1 MRNMTSPAG
10 KPLRS
15 THFIALRMG
24 AAILAVLG
32 MVVWAVWSWNEE
44 VAALEEQGQSKA
56 RLISLYVERL
66 VQTQMILQQAALR
79 DLKDQGPDYLTS
91 PLFEGFLTAIESA
104 QTSSGGIAVHAP
116 DGRVLAQGRLYPSDF
131 RFPIEAFRAAR
142 AAGWTVFV
150 GRFETADPVND
161 RLFVATDFSDE
172 GQDAIFVSML
182 TLGSIRA
189 FLQQIAPSPTD
200 AASLLRTDGY
210 LLLRRNVSRPI
221 MLDETAPAVEATKG
235 HVSGSYRTVA
245 ISDGINRLY
254 SFTRV
259 PDLPLVANYGAPV
272 SEIRAGWLWRVVPI
286 WMFLGLLALFI
297 FVLSGRIRRAME
309 LSVIA
314 LETRQQLEATQKIAE
329 QRARLM
335 QELSH
340 RVKNNLALVLA
351 LIDRQIRTRGGI
363 EPLELRGR
371 IMAIAEVHSMLFAA
385 GERYDLDF
393 GRLIER
399 LSLSEALVPPERSI
413 TVDRDV
419 EEGIRI
425 GPDSAVPLALVAAE
439 LLTNAVKH
447 AFPDGRPGRIR
458 VSLHHVAADTAR
470 LEIADDGVGLPEGA
484 EPKPSGLAIVEALV
498 AQADAVLERRN
509 EGGACFRLTFPIR
522 GHTTADLPSR
532 TLARKAG

>member
-1 MRNMTSPAG
+1 MRDIISPAG
-10 KPLRS
+10 KTLRS

-32 MVVWAVWSWNEE
+32 MVIWAVWSWNEE

-56 RLISLYVERL
+56 HLISLYVERL
-66 VQTQMILQQAALR
+66 VQTQVILQQAALR
-79 DLKDQGPDYLTS
+79 DLRDQGPDYLTS
-91 PLFEGFLTAIESA
+91 PLFETFLTAIESA
-104 QTSSGGIAVHAP
+104 QTSSGGIAVHAR
-116 DGRVLAQGRLYPSDF
+116 DGPVLAQGRLYPSDF

-142 AAGWTVFV
+142 AAGLTVFV
-150 GRFETADPVND
+150 GRFETGDPVDD
-161 RLFVATDFSDE
+161 RLFVATDFSDK

-182 TLGSIRA
+182 TLGSIRG
-189 FLQQIAPSPTD
+189 FLQQIAPNPAD
-200 AASLLRTDGY
+200 AASLLRKDGY

-221 MLDETAPAVEATKG
+221 MLDATVPAVKSTEG
-235 HVSGSYRTVA
+235 RISGSYRAVA
-245 ISDGINRLY
+245 VSDGINRLY

-259 PDLPLVANYGAPV
+259 ADLPLVAIYGAPV

-286 WMFLGLLALFI
+286 WMILGLLALFI

-351 LIDRQIRTRGGI
+351 LIDRQIRTRGRI
-363 EPLELRGR
+363 EALELRGR

-399 LSLSEALVPPERSI
+399 LSISEALVPPERPI

-458 VSLHHVAADTAR
+458 VSLHRVGADAAR
-470 LEIADDGVGLPEGA
+470 LEIADDGVGLPAGA
-484 EPKPSGLAIVEALV
+484 DPKPSGLAIVEALV
-498 AQADAVLERRN
+498 AQADAVLERRD

-532 TLARKAG
+532 TLERKAG

>member
-1 MRNMTSPAG
+1 MRDIISPAG
-10 KPLRS
+10 KTLRS

-32 MVVWAVWSWNEE
+32 MVIWAVWSWNEE

-56 RLISLYVERL
+56 HLISLYVERL
-66 VQTQMILQQAALR
+66 VQTQVILQQAALR
-79 DLKDQGPDYLTS
+79 DLRDQAPDYLTS
-91 PLFEGFLTAIESA
+91 PLFETFLTAIESA
-104 QTSSGGIAVHAP
+104 QTSSGGIAVHAR
-116 DGRVLAQGRLYPSDF
+116 DGPVLAQGRLYPSDF

-142 AAGWTVFV
+142 AAGLTVFV
-150 GRFETADPVND
+150 GRFETGDPVDD
-161 RLFVATDFSDE
+161 RLFVATDFSDK

-182 TLGSIRA
+182 TLGSIRG
-189 FLQQIAPSPTD
+189 FLQQIAPNPAD
-200 AASLLRTDGY
+200 AASLLRKDGY

-221 MLDETAPAVEATKG
+221 MLDATVPAVKSTEG
-235 HVSGSYRTVA
+235 RISGSYRAVA
-245 ISDGINRLY
+245 VSDGINRLY

-259 PDLPLVANYGAPV
+259 ADLPLVAIYGAPV

-351 LIDRQIRTRGGI
+351 LIDRQIRTRGRI
-363 EPLELRGR
+363 EALELRGR

-399 LSLSEALVPPERSI
+399 LSISEALVPPERPI

-458 VSLHHVAADTAR
+458 VSLHRVGADTAR
-470 LEIADDGVGLPEGA
+470 LEIADDGVGLPAGA
-484 EPKPSGLAIVEALV
+484 DPKPSGLAIVEALV
-498 AQADAVLERRN
+498 AQADAVLERRD

-532 TLARKAG
+532 TLEPKAG

>member
-1 MRNMTSPAG
+1 MRDIISPAG
-10 KPLRS
+10 KTLRS

-32 MVVWAVWSWNEE
+32 MVIWAVWSWNEE

-56 RLISLYVERL
+56 RLIALYVERL
-66 VQTQMILQQAALR
+66 VQTQVILQQAALR
-79 DLKDQGPDYLTS
+79 DMRDQGPDYLTS
-91 PLFEGFLTAIESA
+91 PLFETFLTAIESA

-116 DGRVLAQGRLYPSDF
+116 DGPVLAQGSRYPSDF

-150 GRFETADPVND
+150 GRVETADPVDD
-161 RLFVATDFSDE
+161 RLFVATDFSDK

-189 FLQQIAPSPTD
+189 FLQQIAPSTTD

-210 LLLRRNVSRPI
+210 LLLRRNATRPI
-221 MLDETAPAVEATKG
+221 MLDETATVVKETEG
-235 HVSGSYRTVA
+235 RISGSYRAVS
-245 ISDGINRLY
+245 ISDGTDRLY

-259 PDLPLVANYGAPV
+259 ADLPLVAIYGAPV

-351 LIDRQIRTRGGI
+351 LIDRQIRTRGRI
-363 EPLELRGR
+363 EALELRGR

-399 LSLSEALVPPERSI
+399 LSISEALVPPERPI

-458 VSLHHVAADTAR
+458 VSLNRVGADTAR
-470 LEIADDGVGLPEGA
+470 LEIADDGVGLPAGA
-484 EPKPSGLAIVEALV
+484 DPKPSGLAIVEALV
-498 AQADAVLERRN
+498 AQADAVLERRD

-532 TLARKAG
+532 TLERKAG

>member
-1 MRNMTSPAG
+1 MRDIISPAG
-10 KPLRS
+10 KTLRS

-32 MVVWAVWSWNEE
+32 MVIWAVWSWNEE

-66 VQTQMILQQAALR
+66 VQTQVILQQAALR
-79 DLKDQGPDYLTS
+79 DMRDQGPDYLTS
-91 PLFEGFLTAIESA
+91 PLFETFLTAIESA
-104 QTSSGGIAVHAP
+104 QTSSGGIAVHGP
-116 DGRVLAQGRLYPSDF
+116 DGPVLAQGSRYPSDF

-150 GRFETADPVND
+150 GRVETADPVDD
-161 RLFVATDFSDE
+161 RLFVATDFSDK

-189 FLQQIAPSPTD
+189 FLQQIAPSTTD

-210 LLLRRNVSRPI
+210 LLLRRNATRPI
-221 MLDETAPAVEATKG
+221 MLDETATVVKETEG
-235 HVSGSYRTVA
+235 RISGSYRAVS
-245 ISDGINRLY
+245 ISDGTDRLY

-259 PDLPLVANYGAPV
+259 ADLPLVAIYGAPV

-351 LIDRQIRTRGGI
+351 LIDRQIRTRGRI
-363 EPLELRGR
+363 EALELRGR

-399 LSLSEALVPPERSI
+399 LSISEALVPPERPI

-458 VSLHHVAADTAR
+458 VSLHRVGADTAR
-470 LEIADDGVGLPEGA
+470 LEIADDGVGLPAGA
-484 EPKPSGLAIVEALV
+484 DPKPSGLAIVEALV
-498 AQADAVLERRN
+498 AQADAVLERRD

-532 TLARKAG
+532 TLERKAG

>member
-1 MRNMTSPAG
+1 MRDIISPAG
-10 KPLRS
+10 KTLRS

-32 MVVWAVWSWNEE
+32 MVIWAVWSWNEE

-56 RLISLYVERL
+56 HLISLYVERL
-66 VQTQMILQQAALR
+66 VQTQVILQQAALR
-79 DLKDQGPDYLTS
+79 DLRDQGPDYLTS
-91 PLFEGFLTAIESA
+91 PLFETFLTAIESA

-116 DGRVLAQGRLYPSDF
+116 DGPVLAQGRLYPSDF

-142 AAGWTVFV
+142 AAGLTVFV
-150 GRFETADPVND
+150 GRFETGDPVDD
-161 RLFVATDFSDE
+161 RLFVATDFSDK

-182 TLGSIRA
+182 TLGSIRG
-189 FLQQIAPSPTD
+189 FLQQIAPNPAD
-200 AASLLRTDGY
+200 AASLLRKDGY

-221 MLDETAPAVEATKG
+221 MLDATVPAVKSTEG
-235 HVSGSYRTVA
+235 RISGSYRAVA
-245 ISDGINRLY
+245 VSDGINRLY

-259 PDLPLVANYGAPV
+259 SDLPLVAIYGAPV

-351 LIDRQIRTRGGI
+351 LIDRQIRTRGRI
-363 EPLELRGR
+363 EALELRGR

-399 LSLSEALVPPERSI
+399 LSISEALVPPERPI

-458 VSLHHVAADTAR
+458 VSLHRVGADTAR
-470 LEIADDGVGLPEGA
+470 LEIADDGVGLPAGA
-484 EPKPSGLAIVEALV
+484 DPKTSGLAIVEALV
-498 AQADAVLERRN
+498 AQADAVLERRD

-532 TLARKAG
+532 TLERKAG